1 MKAVLCPKY
10 GSPEVLQLSEVE
22 KPTPKK
28 TEVCIKI
35 FAAAVT
41 PTDCIVRGAKIS
53 IWHPVGFMMRLGF
66 GFTKP
71 KNPLIGMVL
80 AGEIDSVGRNVKRF
94 KKGDQV
100 YGMTNYKFGTYA
112 QYKCMSEKGCLI
124 KKPAAISYED
134 AAAVPWSGLI
144 AQDFLMKGKVLPL
157 IKSKQK
163 VLIYGA
169 SGAIGT
175 AAVQLAK
182 IYGAEVTG
190 VCDST
195 NLEIVKSLGADIVID
210 YQKEDLLSRNEQY
223 DLIIDAVGK
232 NNSPK
237 LDPQGKRML
246 TRQGKFL
253 SVDNGMPNSKLKYLE
268 SLNELIKEGRFKPVI
283 DKSYPLEQIVNAH
296 RYTDDWFK
304 RGNVV
309 ITMDHERAS

>member
-1 MKAVLCPKY
+1 MKAVICTKY
-10 GSPEVLQLSEVE
+10 GPPEVLKLSEVE

-28 TEVCIKI
+28 TQVCVKI

-41 PTDCIVRGAKIS
+41 PSDCVYRGAKIS
-53 IWHPVGFMMRLGF
+53 IWHPVGFMMRLAF

-71 KNPLIGMVL
+71 RNPLIGMVL
-80 AGEIDSVGRNVKRF
+80 AGEIESVGEKVKRF

-100 YGMTNYKFGTYA
+100 YGMVNYRFGTYA

-124 KKPAAISYED
+124 KKPATISYEE

-144 AQDFLMKGKVLPL
+144 AQDFLMRGGVKR
-157 IKSKQK
+157 KQK

-169 SGAIGT
+169 AGAIGT

-182 IYGAEVTG
+182 FYGAEVSG
-190 VCDST
+190 ACDT
-195 NLEIVKSLGADIVID
+195 ADLELVKSLGADVVID
-210 YQKEDLLSRNEQY
+210 YIKEDLLSSNEHY

-237 LDPQGKRML
+237 LKPQCKKML

-253 SVDNGMPNSKLKYLE
+253 SVDNGMPNTKIKYLE
-268 SLNELIKEGRFKPVI
+268 LLNKLIKEGRFKPVI
-283 DKSYPLEQIVNAH
+283 DTSYPLSQIVDAH
-296 RYTDDWFK
+296 RYTDDWLK

-309 ITMDHERAS
+309 ITVDHDSIN